1 MKKVFIRG
9 LLKENPV
16 LVALLGLCSVLAV
29 SNTAINSLFMS
40 GAVMFVLVFS
50 SLIISSIRK
59 IIPNQVRIP
68 CFIVVIATFVTIADL
83 FLKAYFPE
91 ISKNLGPF
99 VPLIVVNCIIL
110 ARQEAFASKNPVHYA
125 VADAFGMAIGYAWVI
140 ITLGI
145 IRELLGFGTI
155 FGHKVLGSWFEPWV
169 VMLLPPGAFI
179 TLGVIVGIMRWLQA
193 KFGGSTS

>member
-1 MKKVFIRG
+1 MKKAFVNG
-9 LLKENPV
+9 LVKENPV

-29 SNTAINSLFMS
+29 SNTAINSLFMAGS
-40 GAVMFVLVFS
+40 VTFVLVFS
-50 SLIISSIRK
+50 SFIISIIRK
-59 IIPNQVRIP
+59 LIPDQVRIP
-68 CFIVVIATFVTIADL
+68 SFIVVIATFVTIADL

-125 VADAFGMAIGYAWVI
+125 VADALGMSIGYAWVI
-140 ITLGI
+140 IVLGI
-145 IRELLGFGTI
+145 VRELLGFGTV
-155 FGHKVLGSWFEPWV
+155 FGHRVLGSWFHPFV

-179 TLGVIVGIMRWLQA
+179 TLGVMVGIMRWLQA
-193 KFGGSTS
+193 KTAKS